1 MAREQPSKKESGR
14 AGDSRLSV
22 SQQYALAA
30 KWANCL
36 WRCNKHS
43 MASWSREAMLLVHLE
58 LVQPPLR
65 YCVVL
70 GFSLKTPEFSSLGGD
85 LMVRWYF
92 PHSYL
97 TGVYMLQQPATVLW
111 GLSADSP

>member
-1 MAREQPSKKESGR
+1 MR
-14 AGDSRLSV
+14 
-22 SQQYALAA
+22 QQCAQAA
-30 KWANCL
+30 KGTNHIVECTE
-36 WRCNKHS
+36 HS
-43 MASWSREAMLLVHLE
+43 TASWSREAMLLVHLE